1 MTIEIRPPS
10 DDEFA
15 AVCRVDGRAFGV
27 TYTDEMVEQQ
37 RPMHDMARFRVAVEG
52 REIVAVAGSYAL
64 EATLPGGT
72 SVPMGGVTWV
82 STAATHRRQGLARR
96 VIEEVHQDLDDRG
109 EPLSSLYASE
119 GGIYEH
125 LGYGVGSRQRSIS
138 IDARQAE
145 IRPEFRLKST
155 GVRYLAD
162 DEVVPTATRI
172 WERFRRIRAG
182 EVQVDATD
190 WQFLFDRSSKSEDG
204 MTAAM
209 YLVHDDGFAS
219 YRIKMNWNEGHP
231 AHEMHL
237 SYLAAVTPQAHL
249 ALWQTLL
256 GVDLVGT
263 ISSRQ
268 VAVDDPLPF
277 LLTNPR
283 VVRTTELNDAVW
295 LHCRDLAICFG
306 SRTYRTEDR
315 LVVEAGGIRW
325 AIEGGPDGASCR
337 QVKAKPDLVTSHA
350 WLSSLL
356 YGGVLPSSLVAGR
369 RMTSRNDAVLRRA
382 DLFFP
387 TSLAPH
393 CQTHY

>member
-1 MTIEIRPPS
+1 
-10 DDEFA
+10 
-15 AVCRVDGRAFGV
+15 
-27 TYTDEMVEQQ
+27 
-37 RPMHDMARFRVAVEG
+37 
-52 REIVAVAGSYAL
+52 
-64 EATLPGGT
+64 
-72 SVPMGGVTWV
+72 VTWV

-96 VIEEVHQDLDDRG
+96 VIEAVHEDLDDRG

-125 LGYGVGSRQRSIS
+125 LGYGVGSQQRGIS

-162 DEVVPTATRI
+162 DDVVAATTRI
-172 WERFRRIRAG
+172 WERFRRLRAG
-182 EVQVDATD
+182 ELQVDAAYR
-190 WQFLFDRSSKSEDG
+190 QFLFDGSNKSEDG
-204 MTAAM
+204 LTAAM
-209 YLVHDDGFAS
+209 YLAHEDGFAS

-263 ISSRQ
+263 ITSRQ
-268 VAVDDPLPF
+268 VAIDDPLPF

-283 VVRTTELNDAVW
+283 VVRTTEANDAVW
-295 LHCRDLAICFG
+295 LHCRDIAICFS

-315 LVVEAGGIRW
+315 LVVEADGLRW
-325 AIEGGPDGASCR
+325 AIEGGSNRASCR
-337 QVKAKPDLVTSHA
+337 QVKTKPDLVTSHA
-350 WLSSLL
+350 WLSALL
-356 YGGVLPSSLVAGR
+356 YGGVLPSALVAGR
-369 RMTSRNDAVLRRA
+369 RMTARNADVLRRA

>member
-1 MTIEIRPPS
+1 MTIEIRTPS

-15 AVCRVDGRAFGV
+15 DVCRVDGRAFGV
-27 TYTDEMVEQQ
+27 TYTDEMVEKQ
-37 RPMHDMARFRVAVEG
+37 RPMHDMFRFRVAVD
-52 REIVAVAGSYAL
+52 RSEIVAVAGSYAL
-64 EATLPGGT
+64 EVTLPGGAT
-72 SVPMGGVTWV
+72 IPMGGVTWV

-96 VIEEVHQDLDDRG
+96 VIEAVHQDLDDRG

-145 IRPEFRLKST
+145 IRPEFLLKST
-155 GVRYLAD
+155 GVRYLTD

-172 WERFRRIRAG
+172 WERFRRTRAG

-190 WQFLFDRSSKSEDG
+190 WQFLFDGANKAQDG

-209 YLVHDDGFAS
+209 YLAHEDGFAS

-231 AHEMHL
+231 AHEMRL
-237 SYLAAVTPQAHL
+237 VQLAAVTPEAHL

-256 GVDLVGT
+256 GVDLVGV
-263 ISSRQ
+263 IESRE
-268 VAVDDPLPF
+268 VAVDDALPF

-283 VVRTTELNDAVW
+283 VLRTVGLNDGVW
-295 LHCRDLAICFG
+295 LHCRDVPICFG

-315 LVVEAGGIRW
+315 LVVEADGLRW

-337 QVKAKPDLVTSHA
+337 EVKAKPDLVTSHA
-350 WLSSLL
+350 WLSALL
-356 YGGVLPSSLVAGR
+356 YGGVLPSTLVAGR
-369 RMTSRNDAVLRRA
+369 RMTARNTAVLQRA

>member
-1 MTIEIRPPS
+1 
-10 DDEFA
+10 
-15 AVCRVDGRAFGV
+15 
-27 TYTDEMVEQQ
+27 
-37 RPMHDMARFRVAVEG
+37 
-52 REIVAVAGSYAL
+52 
-64 EATLPGGT
+64 
-72 SVPMGGVTWV
+72 V

-96 VIEEVHQDLDDRG
+96 VIEAVHQDLDERG
-109 EPLSSLYASE
+109 EPVSSLYASE

-125 LGYGVGSRQRSIS
+125 LAYGAATQQRSIS

-155 GVRYLAD
+155 NVRYLAD
-162 DEVVPTATRI
+162 DDVVRTTTRI

-182 EVQVDATD
+182 EVQVDAAER
-190 WQFLFDRSSKSEDG
+190 QFLFDRASKPEDG
-204 MTAAM
+204 MTAAL
-209 YLVHDDGFAS
+209 YLAHEDGFAT

-231 AHEMHL
+231 AHEMRI
-237 SYLAAVTPQAHL
+237 SQLAAVTPEAHL

-256 GVDLVGT
+256 GVDLVGV
-263 ISSRQ
+263 IESRE
-268 VAVDDPLPF
+268 VAVDDALPF

-283 VVRTTELNDAVW
+283 ELRSTGLNDGVW
-295 LHCRDLAICFG
+295 LHCRDIAICFS

-315 LVVEAGGIRW
+315 LVIEADGLRW

-337 QVKAKPDLVTSHA
+337 QVKAKPDLITSHA

-356 YGGVLPSSLVAGR
+356 YGGVLPSNLVAGR
-369 RMTSRNDAVLRRA
+369 RMTSRNDDVLRRA

-387 TSLAPH
+387 ASLAPH